1 MDVLTHLNK
10 WIGYVNTKTDH
21 KWSDNDYVFP
31 ALSKIAKSAIK
42 TDDPHTGCVNARVE
56 WGNKMSEQ

>member
-1 MDVLTHLNK
+1 K

-31 ALSKIAKSAIK
+31 ALSKIAKIVIK
-42 TDDPHTGCVNARVE
+42 TDDPHTGCENARVE
-56 WGNKMSEQ
+56 WGKKMS